1 MTRASYLQAGLKHTY
16 KDKEVGWDQIK
27 ESQKEL
33 NGHVSMLVK
42 FLKMG
47 NYWEH
52 GSRIRETMM
61 GEGLS
66 TCPLS
71 LLFKD
76 HKGWS
81 AESGTFPPTRPVMVG
96 HVGMNRHISEVVS
109 DILGKDDD

>member
-1 MTRASYLQAGLKHTY
+1 MTRASNLQAGLKHTY

-33 NGHVSMLVK
+33 NSHVSMLVK
-42 FLKMG
+42 FLKM
-47 NYWEH
+47 

-81 AESGTFPPTRPVMVG
+81 AESGTVPPTRPALGG
-96 HVGMNRHISEVVS
+96 HVGMNRHISEVV
-109 DILGKDDD
+109 